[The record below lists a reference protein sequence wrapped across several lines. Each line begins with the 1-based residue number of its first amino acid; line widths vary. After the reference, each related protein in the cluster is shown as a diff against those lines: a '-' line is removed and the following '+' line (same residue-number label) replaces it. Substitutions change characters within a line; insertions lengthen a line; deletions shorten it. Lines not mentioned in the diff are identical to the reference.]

1 MSCINPKSKDTS
13 QNQAN
18 YFFIIILQLGTLS
31 LKLITVRLFLCFL
44 NYSYYYFK
52 KIWIFEEY
60 KAKQNSI
67 TSETF
72 NILNIRI
79 IYLLY

>member
-1 MSCINPKSKDTS
+1 MSFFNPKSKDTS

-18 YFFIIILQLGTLS
+18 FFIIILQLGTFS
-31 LKLITVRLFLCFL
+31 LKLITVRMFYVFEIIPIII
-44 NYSYYYFK
+44 FK

-72 NILNIRI
+72 KKCNICI